1 MSSNYIMEDDRE
13 AQRLT
18 QKVDPS
24 SWVERYYI
32 PYLSSANLVLDVGC
46 GPGALAAEIA
56 RRFPDKTIVGVDAS
70 ESRLEFASKNHE
82 YQNLSFEC
90 ADSTKLPF
98 PDQHFDVVYSR
109 LMLEYL
115 QNPETAISEMARVC
129 KPGGHVILQDLD
141 GQIVWH
147 HPVPEFEADILTV
160 IDELKKTG
168 FDVFVGRK
176 LFFHA
181 KNTDLS
187 NVTVKLDPYHLYA
200 GQISDKELEDWTL
213 KLDIALPQ
221 IEKVHGKEKA
231 LEFRQKF
238 LSYLQDEN
246 TLTYSVMFTVVGQV
260 AS

>member
-1 MSSNYIMEDDRE
+1 MEDDRE

-18 QKVDPS
+18 QKVDAA
-24 SWVERYYI
+24 SWIERYYI
-32 PYLSSANLVLDVGC
+32 PYLSSAKQVLDVGC

-56 RRFPDKTIVGVDAS
+56 GRFSDKSIVGVDAS
-70 ESRLEFASKNHE
+70 ENRLEFARKNHV
-82 YQNLSFEC
+82 YPNLSFEC

-115 QNPETAISEMARVC
+115 QSPETAISEMARVC

-147 HPVPEFEADILTV
+147 HPVPEFEADIQTV
-160 IDELKKTG
+160 LDELKKTG

-176 LFFHA
+176 LFLHA
-181 KNTDLS
+181 KNAALT

-200 GQISDKELEDWTL
+200 GQIPDNELDDWEL
-213 KLDIALPQ
+213 KLDIAIPQ
-221 IEKVHGKEKA
+221 IEKVHGKDKA
-231 LEFRQKF
+231 LEFKQQF
-238 LSYLQDEN
+238 LSYLKDEN

>member
-1 MSSNYIMEDDRE
+1 MSANYIMEDDRE

-18 QKVDPS
+18 QKVDTS
-24 SWVERYYI
+24 SWVERYYV
-32 PYLSSANLVLDVGC
+32 PHLSSANHVLDVGC
-46 GPGALAAEIA
+46 GPGALAAEVA

-70 ESRLEFASKNHE
+70 ENRLEHARQNQV
-82 YQNLSFEC
+82 YPNLSFEC
-90 ADSTKLPF
+90 ANSTKLPF

-115 QNPETAISEMARVC
+115 QNPETASNEMARVC

-147 HPVPEFEADILTV
+147 YPVPDFETDIQTV
-160 IDELKKTG
+160 LDELKKTG

-176 LFFHA
+176 LFLHA
-181 KNTDLS
+181 KNAGLT

-200 GQISDKELEDWTL
+200 GQISDKELDDWKL
-213 KLDIALPQ
+213 KLDIVLPQ
-221 IEKVHGKEKA
+221 IEKVHGKDKS
-231 LEFRQKF
+231 LEIRQQF